1 MPTVQ
6 LSMATKKQPNS
17 KRERAAARKK
27 ADRRTRM
34 LTISGVGGGALVLV
48 GVLAVSFTGGAD
60 APTGVIDQRAWDLPE
75 LDGDSRITLA
85 DFSGTPTVAAFFASW
100 CTVCIEELPQF
111 AAVSQLAG
119 DQVDFVGIDMMDNG
133 TGLGLA
139 QRTGIADL
147 WPLARDVGGLDGRGL
162 ATSFGAQGSPMTVIY
177 DAAGE
182 PVEVIRGG
190 ISGQALIDRLETHF
204 GIDI

>member
-1 MPTVQ
+1 
-6 LSMATKKQPNS
+6 MADIKKANS
-17 KRERAAARKK
+17 KRQQAEARKK
-27 ADRRTRM
+27 AEKRNRI
-34 LTISGVGGGALVLV
+34 LTIVGVGAGALVLV
-48 GVLAVSFTGGAD
+48 GVLVVSFTGGAD
-60 APTGVIDQRAWDLPE
+60 APTGVVDQRAWDLPE
-75 LDGDSRITLA
+75 LDGDARITLA

-111 AAVSQLAG
+111 AAVSQLVG

-162 ATSFGAQGSPMTVIY
+162 ATAFGAQGSPMTVIY
-177 DAAGE
+177 DSEGE
-182 PVEVIRGG
+182 PIEVIRGG